1 MKGLEKLRAIRLA
14 EILSQ
19 KGLVETNA
27 ITDAL
32 YAQDQ
37 FGEPFVEA
45 LVSSGQ
51 ISEWDLAKL
60 VVEHFQ
66 LPFIMAS
73 SYEISPEVKN
83 TFPPEICFRETIVP
97 MDATGDVIV
106 VSMPI
111 LTPFETLDKIQ
122 RKYKCELYPYVG
134 LMSENKKVLTDVFA
148 DYKSWLAAQEAA
160 RAKRAAKTQAPAKSG
175 GGDWMNMFDT
185 ADKAVR
191 TALNDGEPA
200 SKAAELPDWL
210 QNLDA

>member
-1 MKGLEKLRAIRLA
+1 VKGLEKLRAIRLA

-45 LVSSGQ
+45 LIGSGQ

-73 SYEISPEVKN
+73 SYDITQKVKECLPAEVMF
-83 TFPPEICFRETIVP
+83 TETIVP
-97 MDATGDVIV
+97 MDAVGEMLV
-106 VSMPI
+106 VAMPI
-111 LTPFETLDKIQ
+111 LTPYETLEKMQ
-122 RKYKCELYPYVG
+122 RKFKCRVFPYVG
-134 LMSENKKVLTDVFA
+134 LMSENKKVLTDLYP
-148 DYKSWLAAQEAA
+148 DYKTWLQARDAA
-160 RAKRAAKTQAPAKSG
+160 REKKVVAAPKPAEERS
-175 GGDWMNMFDT
+175 WMNMFDT
-185 ADKAVR
+185 ADAAVKN
-191 TALNDGEPA
+191 AIGEPTA
-200 SKAAELPDWL
+200 STRSERALPDWL
-210 QNLDA
+210 ENLDA

>member
-73 SYEISPEVKN
+73 SYDISAEVRN
-83 TFPPEICFRETIVP
+83 VFPPDVCFRETIVP
-97 MDATGDVIV
+97 MDAIGDMVV

-111 LTPFETLDKIQ
+111 LTPFETLEKIQ

-134 LMSENKKVLTDVFA
+134 LMSENKKVLTDVFP
-148 DYKSWLAAQEAA
+148 DYKAWQQAHEAA
-160 RAKRAAKTQAPAKSG
+160 RAKKAGPAPAAKG

-191 TALNDGEPA
+191 TALTDGEPA
-200 SKAAELPDWL
+200 AKTAELPDWL
-210 QNLDA
+210 QNLDS